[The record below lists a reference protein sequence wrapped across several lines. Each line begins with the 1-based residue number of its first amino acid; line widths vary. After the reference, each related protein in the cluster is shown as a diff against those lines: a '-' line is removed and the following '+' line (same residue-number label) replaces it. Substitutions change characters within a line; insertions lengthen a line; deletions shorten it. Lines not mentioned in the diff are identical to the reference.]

1 MNQKVLIILLL
12 VTTIVSGVVFFSLQ
26 RKTDVPMKENT
37 TVQEKKELLIAA
49 FGDSLT
55 AGYGVD
61 LQDSYPSL
69 LEKKLEEQ
77 NISASVINMGVS
89 GETTSG
95 ALERVQFILDQRPDI
110 ILLELGAND
119 MLRSLP
125 PSQINKN
132 LESIIQSLT
141 QQPQKI
147 ILLGMKSSGANGLSY
162 SQEFNAIYPNLAK
175 KYSHPLVPFFLN
187 DVVLIAELNTKDGI
201 HPNRLGY
208 EKIINNNIMPVLLPY
223 IKKNF

>member
-12 VTTIVSGVVFFSLQ
+12 LTTIVGVTIFFSLQ
-26 RKTDVPMKENT
+26 QKTDVPMQQNT
-37 TVQEKKELLIAA
+37 ILQEKKKLLIVA

-61 LQDSYPSL
+61 LQDSYPLL
-69 LEKKLEEQ
+69 LEKKLADE

-95 ALERVQFILDQRPDI
+95 ALERVQFILDQHPDI
-110 ILLELGAND
+110 ILLEIGAND

-125 PSQINKN
+125 PSQIHKN
-132 LESIIQSLT
+132 LESIIQLLT
-141 QQPQKI
+141 QQPPKI

-162 SQEFNAIYPNLAK
+162 SQEFNAIYPNLAQ
-175 KYSHPLVPFFLN
+175 KYSLPLVPFFLN
-187 DVVLIAELNTKDGI
+187 DVALIAELNTQDGI

-208 EKIINNNIMPVLLPY
+208 EKIINNNIMPILLPY